1 MPALWQSSQGPMYVK
16 TVWVDGFR
24 HAILSHDDPFLIKLN
39 AKKRRPHSSAS
50 TTNSKFTPRHRNS
63 RLSSHEDSLEG
74 CLRKLD
80 FVIRSDKSNI
90 AIRPRNKKVY
100 DLDIE
105 HLNLTDVE
113 PESED
118 EFILKATPQPLNEF
132 DSCRSNY
139 SFNLNMRNLRL
150 NRTARTEVKE
160 NTELSDRVF
169 QWLDLAGKVNLLG
182 SEDAERIAQP
192 RHSWP
197 EIQKR
202 NYSLMKSKTAI
213 DVRGK
218 EAIKVALPKSCDSE
232 KSQNG
237 IIDRHDFY
245 VPTSANTIENYARQ
259 SRNVKSTSRN
269 ESNMKIKDNSNKTKA
284 RELRN
289 NMIETRQKIAT
300 ERSAIE
306 KQYADLVS
314 KKLIPDVNKNT
325 KRQVHIFIPE
335 IQKKN
340 NSTTTSRTESLL
352 SQKSSLFK

>member
-1 MPALWQSSQGPMYVK
+1 MPALWQSSQGPMYVR
-16 TVWVDGFR
+16 TIWVDGFR
-24 HAILSHDDPFLIKLN
+24 HAILSHDDPYLIKLN

-50 TTNSKFTPRHRNS
+50 TTNTKFTTRSRNS
-63 RLSSHEDSLEG
+63 RLNSHDDSLED

-80 FVIRSDKSNI
+80 FVIRSDRSHI
-90 AIRPRNKKVY
+90 AIRPQRKNLY

-105 HLNLTDVE
+105 HLNLTDIE

-118 EFILKATPQPLNEF
+118 EFIIKATPQPLNEF
-132 DSCRSNY
+132 DSYRSNT
-139 SFNLNMRNLRL
+139 SFNLTMKNLRL

-197 EIQKR
+197 EIQRR
-202 NYSLMKSKTAI
+202 NYNLMKSKTAV

-218 EAIKVALPKSCDSE
+218 IPLTKACDSE
-232 KSQNG
+232 KSHSG

-259 SRNVKSTSRN
+259 SRNMKCTSRN
-269 ESNMKIKDNSNKTKA
+269 ESNAKIKETTNKTKS

-289 NMIETRQKIAT
+289 NMAETRHKVAT
-300 ERSAIE
+300 ERSAVE

-314 KKLIPDVNKNT
+314 KKLIPDINKST
-325 KRQVHIFIPE
+325 KKQVHIFIPE
-335 IQKKN
+335 VAKKLN
-340 NSTTTSRTESLL
+340 ANITSRTESLL
-352 SQKSSLFK
+352 SQKSSIVK